1 LSGLPL
7 GLFGFLG
14 HVPHKIG
21 WTIQIFA
28 HTDCIKIQSRGTDSS
43 IKELSAQEKK
53 TGEAGCLAKKKI
65 SKQLHRFSFIL
76 FFLDFLRG

>member
-53 TGEAGCLAKKKI
+53 TGEAGCLAKKKKKSASSYI
-65 SKQLHRFSFIL
+65 GFLSFYSSLI
-76 FFLDFLRG
+76 F

>member
-1 LSGLPL
+1 M
-7 GLFGFLG
+7 
-14 HVPHKIG
+14 
-21 WTIQIFA
+21 
-28 HTDCIKIQSRGTDSS
+28 GTDSS

-53 TGEAGCLAKKKI
+53 TGEAGCLAKKKKI